1 MFSQFCF
8 LFFLLCVQ
16 KVNKSQASC
25 EFYCLRIFNSR
36 WERFIYI
43 VDNKKSLLH
52 TPKNKGHEGMAYL
65 TYIIENYESLAG
77 IVAFV
82 HSHRDAWH
90 TGDQDMSNPEALKLL
105 RRSFVRQQGYVNLR
119 CRWNPGCPSGVQI
132 HQEKSKELSSY
143 EAVFEDSWKLI
154 FQNSDVPEVVG
165 SGCCAQFAV
174 SKQRIRARSHG
185 FYVHL
190 RKWLLNTNLDDATSG
205 RVMEYLWHII
215 FGAPAVK

>member
-1 MFSQFCF
+1 MNRWQGLSPSCTAIETPGTPAIRTRVIRKRLNYCGEF
-8 LFFLLCVQ
+8 LCG
-16 KVNKSQASC
+16 NK
-25 EFYCLRIFNSR
+25 
-36 WERFIYI
+36 
-43 VDNKKSLLH
+43 
-52 TPKNKGHEGMAYL
+52 
-65 TYIIENYESLAG
+65 
-77 IVAFV
+77 
-82 HSHRDAWH
+82 
-90 TGDQDMSNPEALKLL
+90 
-105 RRSFVRQQGYVNLR
+105 GYVNLR

-132 HQEKSKELSSY
+132 HQEKSKEQSSY
-143 EAVFEDSWKLI
+143 EAVFEDSWKSI